1 MSIVKIQPVK
11 RLDSA
16 INYIKQETK
25 TNDNLIY
32 TFDCDE
38 EVILEDFQE
47 LYDLRLEEINRE
59 TNNKAKMI
67 IQSFD
72 YQDNITPEIAHEI
85 GKKLAD
91 NYLKGNHKYIIA
103 THLDTNNIHNH
114 IIFNEVRTDNLL
126 MFDTS
131 RKNTIDNL
139 RVENDKLSKEY
150 NLTIPEE
157 KSHKN
162 KIKYISQR
170 EERVRKK
177 GKSFKEE
184 LENTIDEVIKVSNN
198 YDEFI
203 KEMEVL
209 GFKSKQGKHLAFLN
223 TKSNRFMRT
232 KTLGMNYT
240 ENSIKYRIENKDF
253 EIHKFKYIVNTKRVD
268 TSQGKFK
275 NNYGLKKWGT
285 KQNILHL
292 QEISN
297 LVFNENKTLEEIENI
312 QKTEEEFMRDVAN
325 DLNKKDETIKEL
337 SKKINCFK
345 DYKESAGLIADYKKA
360 TNKKEFKK
368 NNYPAFKRYD
378 NAKKD
383 IYLLKKHYEVTNED
397 DLTSLIDNV
406 KDDRN
411 ELYKQITKLQKD
423 KQTELQDKKEKESEK
438 KKEKEKKLTPKKRR
452 RLSR

>member
-1 MSIVKIQPVK
+1 
-11 RLDSA
+11 
-16 INYIKQETK
+16 
-25 TNDNLIY
+25 
-32 TFDCDE
+32 
-38 EVILEDFQE
+38 
-47 LYDLRLEEINRE
+47 
-59 TNNKAKMI
+59 NKAKMI

-198 YDEFI
+198 YD
-203 KEMEVL
+203 
-209 GFKSKQGKHLAFLN
+209 
-223 TKSNRFMRT
+223 
-232 KTLGMNYT
+232 
-240 ENSIKYRIENKDF
+240 
-253 EIHKFKYIVNTKRVD
+253 
-268 TSQGKFK
+268 
-275 NNYGLKKWGT
+275 
-285 KQNILHL
+285 
-292 QEISN
+292 
-297 LVFNENKTLEEIENI
+297 
-312 QKTEEEFMRDVAN
+312 
-325 DLNKKDETIKEL
+325 
-337 SKKINCFK
+337 
-345 DYKESAGLIADYKKA
+345 
-360 TNKKEFKK
+360 
-368 NNYPAFKRYD
+368 
-378 NAKKD
+378 
-383 IYLLKKHYEVTNED
+383 
-397 DLTSLIDNV
+397 
-406 KDDRN
+406 
-411 ELYKQITKLQKD
+411 
-423 KQTELQDKKEKESEK
+423 
-438 KKEKEKKLTPKKRR
+438 
-452 RLSR
+452 

>member
-162 KIKYISQR
+162 KIKYKR
-170 EERVRKK
+170 EP
-177 GKSFKEE
+177 SPLF
-184 LENTIDEVIKVSNN
+184 
-198 YDEFI
+198 F
-203 KEMEVL
+203 VL
-209 GFKSKQGKHLAFLN
+209 
-223 TKSNRFMRT
+223 
-232 KTLGMNYT
+232 
-240 ENSIKYRIENKDF
+240 
-253 EIHKFKYIVNTKRVD
+253 
-268 TSQGKFK
+268 
-275 NNYGLKKWGT
+275 
-285 KQNILHL
+285 NI
-292 QEISN
+292 
-297 LVFNENKTLEEIENI
+297 
-312 QKTEEEFMRDVAN
+312 
-325 DLNKKDETIKEL
+325 
-337 SKKINCFK
+337 
-345 DYKESAGLIADYKKA
+345 
-360 TNKKEFKK
+360 
-368 NNYPAFKRYD
+368 
-378 NAKKD
+378 
-383 IYLLKKHYEVTNED
+383 
-397 DLTSLIDNV
+397 NV
-406 KDDRN
+406 
-411 ELYKQITKLQKD
+411 
-423 KQTELQDKKEKESEK
+423 
-438 KKEKEKKLTPKKRR
+438 
-452 RLSR
+452 